1 MGYERGIAAMRL
13 QAPPEIP
20 HTQYIS
26 HPRFAEALAGLPR
39 DHPEFGG
46 RLTKILDLDYI
57 WSTDG
62 PMVKGKSTDMGHA
75 VWAEDGS
82 DYHEA
87 GAPAFATIEEALS
100 FDPVAEYGLPDID
113 KQAEEYNTR
122 WKENQAK
129 TDAVISGGLYF
140 TLVSF
145 CIHTFGWETFLT
157 AVGEDEDRFDQVLE
171 GFFKIIMA
179 YTQAWA
185 KTDIELYLT
194 HDDMVWTQGAIFHPR
209 WYREHIFP
217 RYRKYWEVIR
227 NAGKKVLF
235 CSDGNFSEFIDD
247 LADAGAQGFIFEPT
261 TDLEY
266 IVKHYGKTHVI
277 IGNADCRIL
286 TFGTKEDVRNEVKR
300 CMDLGRDCPGYFF
313 AVGNHIP
320 PNIPVENAV
329 ECFNEYHRL
338 RKRT

>member
-185 KTDIELYLT
+185 
-194 HDDMVWTQGAIFHPR
+194 
-209 WYREHIFP
+209 
-217 RYRKYWEVIR
+217 
-227 NAGKKVLF
+227 
-235 CSDGNFSEFIDD
+235 
-247 LADAGAQGFIFEPT
+247 
-261 TDLEY
+261 
-266 IVKHYGKTHVI
+266 
-277 IGNADCRIL
+277 
-286 TFGTKEDVRNEVKR
+286 
-300 CMDLGRDCPGYFF
+300 
-313 AVGNHIP
+313 
-320 PNIPVENAV
+320 
-329 ECFNEYHRL
+329 
-338 RKRT
+338 

>member
-1 MGYERGIAAMRL
+1 MSYERGIAAMRL
-13 QAPPEIP
+13 QAPSEIP

-39 DHPEFGG
+39 DHPDFGE
-46 RLTKILDLDYI
+46 RWTKLIDLDYI

-62 PMVKGKSTDMGHA
+62 PMVKGRFTNMGHA

-82 DYHEA
+82 DFKEA
-87 GAPAFATIEEALS
+87 GTPAFASVEEALS
-100 FDPVAEYGLPDID
+100 FDPVAEYGIPDVN
-113 KQAEEYNTR
+113 KQAEEYNAR
-122 WKENQAK
+122 WKENQPK
-129 TDAVISGGLYF
+129 TDAVISGGLYYS
-140 TLVSF
+140 LISF
-145 CIHTFGWETFLT
+145 CIATFGWEIFLN
-157 AVGEDEDRFDQVLE
+157 AVGQDEDRFEDILE
-171 GFFKIIMA
+171 GYFKICMA

-185 KTDIELYLT
+185 KTDIEVYLT

-209 WYREHIFP
+209 WYREHVFP
-217 RYRKYWEVIR
+217 RYKKYWEVLR

-235 CSDGNFSEFIDD
+235 CSDGNFTEFVDD
-247 LADAGAQGFIFEPT
+247 LVDAGAQGFIFEPL

-266 IVKHYGKTHVI
+266 IVKNYGQTHVI
-277 IGNADCRIL
+277 IGNADCRVL
-286 TFGTKEDVRNEVKR
+286 TFGTKEDVRKEVKR

-338 RKRT
+338 RNRT